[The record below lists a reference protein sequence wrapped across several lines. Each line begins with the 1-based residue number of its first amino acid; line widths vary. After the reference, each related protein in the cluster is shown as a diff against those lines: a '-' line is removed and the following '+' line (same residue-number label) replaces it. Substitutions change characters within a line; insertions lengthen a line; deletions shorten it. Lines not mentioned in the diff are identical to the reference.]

1 MNIQPP
7 ATVVALAGTQRAA
20 VRSGDAQTT
29 AAQAAGDQQR
39 TETPAGRS
47 DGTPRLEA
55 GDGASDG
62 EADGRRDWQQQHREP
77 DDQQQPPSE
86 PLPTP
91 RRPSP
96 DGTGAQVDFDA

>member
-7 ATVVALAGTQRAA
+7 ATVVALAGTQRA
-20 VRSGDAQTT
+20 VSGDAQTT
-29 AAQAAGDQQR
+29 AAHTAGNQQR
-39 TETPAGRS
+39 AEMPAGRS

-77 DDQQQPPSE
+77 DDQQPPSK
-86 PLPTP
+86 PLTTP

-96 DGTGAQVDFDA
+96 DGIGGQVDFDA